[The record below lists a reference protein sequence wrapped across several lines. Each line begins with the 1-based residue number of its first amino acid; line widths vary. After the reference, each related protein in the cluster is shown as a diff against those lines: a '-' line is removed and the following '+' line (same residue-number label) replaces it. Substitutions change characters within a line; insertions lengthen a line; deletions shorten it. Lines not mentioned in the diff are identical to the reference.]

1 MQRSSQAA
9 PRQSIR
15 RKKIRCYKLLTANHI
30 HELYR
35 YRDLILRL
43 AWSDFKLR
51 YKSSALGFFWSLL
64 EPLLMLLVL
73 YVVFSNLM
81 RVQVEH
87 YQLFLLLGIILWN
100 FLDRGTSMSIW
111 GIVGKPSLV
120 QKVYFPR
127 DILVISTCITALMMT
142 ALEFVVFIIFMVI
155 FRVMPGWTVAYFPIL
170 FVFEFLII
178 LGLSMALSSLNV
190 YFRDVQFIWR
200 LIVQVGFFAT
210 PVIYPITIF
219 PEKIRWIVM
228 LNPMAQ
234 IITMMRDCVLY
245 KISPEPLNLAYVVV
259 STLVFLLLGYIIFD
273 RLEPRFAE
281 AI

>member
-1 MQRSSQAA
+1 
-9 PRQSIR
+9 
-15 RKKIRCYKLLTANHI
+15 LLTLFHLQ
-30 HELYR
+30 ELWT

-87 YQLFLLLGIILWN
+87 YQLFLLLGIVLWN

-111 GIVGKPSLV
+111 GIIGKPSLV

-127 DILVISTCITALMMT
+127 DILVISTCTTALMMT

-155 FRVMPGWTVAYFPIL
+155 FRVLPGWTIAFFPVL
-170 FVFEFLII
+170 FVCEFLII
-178 LGLSMALSSLNV
+178 LGLSMALSALNV

-210 PVIYPITIF
+210 PILYPITIF

-228 LNPMAQ
+228 LNPIAQ
-234 IITMMRDCVLY
+234 IINMMRDCTLY
-245 KISPEPLNLAYVVV
+245 RIAPEPLNLTYVAL
-259 STLVFLLLGYIIFD
+259 SSLVLLVLGYIIFD

>member
-1 MQRSSQAA
+1 
-9 PRQSIR
+9 
-15 RKKIRCYKLLTANHI
+15 LLTLNHI
-30 HELYR
+30 HELWN

-73 YVVFSNLM
+73 YVVFSTIM
-81 RVQVEH
+81 RVRVEH
-87 YQLFLLLGIILWN
+87 YQLFLLLGIVLWN

-142 ALEFVVFIIFMVI
+142 ALEFAVFIAFMVI
-155 FRVMPGWTVAYFPIL
+155 FRVQPGWTVAYFPIL
-170 FVFEFLII
+170 FIFEFLII
-178 LGLSMALSSLNV
+178 IGLSMALSSLNV

-200 LIVQVGFFAT
+200 LVVQLGFFGT
-210 PVIYPITIF
+210 PVLYPITIF
-219 PEKIRWIVM
+219 PERIRWIVM

-234 IITMMRDCVLY
+234 IITIMRDCTLY
-245 KISPEPLNLAYVVV
+245 KIPPEPLSLAYVAISALVV
-259 STLVFLLLGYIIFD
+259 LIVGYTIFD

>member
-1 MQRSSQAA
+1 
-9 PRQSIR
+9 
-15 RKKIRCYKLLTANHI
+15 LLTLSHLQ
-30 HELYR
+30 ELFR

-73 YVVFSNLM
+73 YLVFSNLM
-81 RVQVEH
+81 RIQVEH

-127 DILVISTCITALMMT
+127 DILVISTSITALMMT
-142 ALEFVVFIIFMVI
+142 ALEFVVFIIFMMT
-155 FRVMPGWTVAYFPIL
+155 FRVLPGWTVAYFPIL
-170 FVFEFLII
+170 FVCEFLII

-200 LIVQVGFFAT
+200 LVVQVGFFGT
-210 PVIYPITIF
+210 PVLYPITIF
-219 PEKIRWIVM
+219 PERIRWVVM

-234 IITMMRDCVLY
+234 IITMIRDCTLY
-245 KISPEPLNLAYVVV
+245 EIPPEPLNLAYVAI
-259 STLVFLLLGYIIFD
+259 STLVILIIGYFIFD

>member
-1 MQRSSQAA
+1 M
-9 PRQSIR
+9 
-15 RKKIRCYKLLTANHI
+15 LTLSHL
-30 HELYR
+30 HELWDF
-35 YRDLILRL
+35 RDLIIRL

-81 RVQVEH
+81 RIQIEY

-111 GIVGKPSLV
+111 GLIGKPSLV

-127 DILVISTCITALMMT
+127 DILVISTDITALMMT
-142 ALEFVVFIIFMVI
+142 VLEFIVFIIFMIV
-155 FRVMPGWTVAYFPIL
+155 FKVLPGMTILYFPIL
-170 FVFEFLII
+170 FIFEILII
-178 LGLSMALSSLNV
+178 LGLSMALSALNV

-200 LIVQVGFFAT
+200 VIVQIGFFAT
-210 PVIYPITIF
+210 PILYPITIF
-219 PEKIRWIVM
+219 PENIRWIVM

-234 IITMMRDCVLY
+234 IITMSRDCILY
-245 KISPEPLNLAYVVV
+245 GIPPGPLNLTYVAL
-259 STLVFLLLGYIIFD
+259 STLVVLLLGYFIFD
-273 RLEPRFAE
+273 QMEPKFAE

>member
-1 MQRSSQAA
+1 
-9 PRQSIR
+9 
-15 RKKIRCYKLLTANHI
+15 LLTLCHL
-30 HELYR
+30 HELWS
-35 YRDLILRL
+35 YRDLIIRL

-127 DILVISTCITALMMT
+127 DILVISTCTTALMMT
-142 ALEFVVFIIFMVI
+142 ALEFVVFIIFMAI
-155 FRVMPGWTVAYFPIL
+155 FRVMPGWTMIYFPIL
-170 FVFEFLII
+170 FVLEFLII
-178 LGLSMALSSLNV
+178 LGLSMALSALNV

-200 LIVQVGFFAT
+200 LIVQVGFFGT
-210 PVIYPITIF
+210 PILYPISIF

-228 LNPMAQ
+228 LNPMALT
-234 IITMMRDCVLY
+234 ITMIRDCILY
-245 KISPEPLNLAYVVV
+245 MIPPEPMNLAYVIL
-259 STLVFLLLGYIIFD
+259 SSLVIFLMGYFIFD
-273 RLEPRFAE
+273 RLEPNFAE

>member
-1 MQRSSQAA
+1 
-9 PRQSIR
+9 
-15 RKKIRCYKLLTANHI
+15 LLTSSHL
-30 HELYR
+30 HELWS
-35 YRDLILRL
+35 YRDLIIRL

-64 EPLLMLLVL
+64 EPLLMLVVL

-81 RVQVEH
+81 RIQVEH
-87 YQLFLLLGIILWN
+87 YQLFLLLGIVLWN

-120 QKVYFPR
+120 QKIYFPR
-127 DILVISTCITALMMT
+127 DILVISTCTTALMMT
-142 ALEFVVFIIFMVI
+142 ALEFVVFIIFMAV
-155 FRVMPGWTVAYFPIL
+155 FRVLPAVTVVYFPVL
-170 FVFEFLII
+170 FALEFFLI
-178 LGLSMALSSLNV
+178 LGLSMALSALNV
-190 YFRDVQFIWR
+190 YFRDVQFIWK

-210 PVIYPITIF
+210 PILYPITIF
-219 PEKIRWIVM
+219 PENVRWIVM

-234 IITMMRDCVLY
+234 IITMMRDCTLY
-245 KISPEPLNLAYVVV
+245 GIAPEPLNLAYLAVC
-259 STLVFLLLGYIIFD
+259 TLALLLIGYTIFE

>member
-1 MQRSSQAA
+1 M
-9 PRQSIR
+9 
-15 RKKIRCYKLLTANHI
+15 LTPSHL
-30 HELYR
+30 HELWS
-35 YRDLILRL
+35 YRDLIIRL

-51 YKSSALGFFWSLL
+51 YKNSALGFFWSLL

-81 RVQVEH
+81 RIQVEH

-111 GIVGKPSLV
+111 GIIGKPGLV

-127 DILVISTCITALMMT
+127 DILVISTCATALMMT
-142 ALEFVVFIIFMVI
+142 ALEFVVFVIFMAI
-155 FRVMPGWTVAYFPIL
+155 FRVLPGMTIAYFPIL
-170 FVFEFLII
+170 FIFEFLTI
-178 LGLSMALSSLNV
+178 LGLSMALSALNV

-219 PEKIRWIVM
+219 PENVRWIVM
-228 LNPMAQ
+228 LNPMAL
-234 IITMMRDCVLY
+234 IITMMRDCILY
-245 KISPEPLNLAYVVV
+245 KIPPEPYNLAYVALF
-259 STLVFLLLGYIIFD
+259 TLVVLLLGYFIFD
-273 RLEPRFAE
+273 QLEPKLAE

>member
-1 MQRSSQAA
+1 MLTSSH
-9 PRQSIR
+9 
-15 RKKIRCYKLLTANHI
+15 L
-30 HELYR
+30 HELWN
-35 YRDLILRL
+35 YRDLIIRL

-64 EPLLMLLVL
+64 EPLLMLVVL

-100 FLDRGTSMSIW
+100 FIDRGTSMSIW
-111 GIVGKPSLV
+111 GIVGKASLV

-127 DILVISTCITALMMT
+127 DILVISSCTTALMMT

-155 FRVMPGWTVAYFPIL
+155 FRVLPGWTVVYFPIL
-170 FVFEFLII
+170 FVLEFLII
-178 LGLSMALSSLNV
+178 LGLSMTLSALNV

-210 PVIYPITIF
+210 PILYPINIF
-219 PEKIRWIVM
+219 PEKVRWIVM

-234 IITMMRDCVLY
+234 IITMMRDCTLY
-245 KISPEPLNLAYVVV
+245 RISPDPLNLAYVAI
-259 STLVFLLLGYIIFD
+259 STLALLLLGYVIFD
-273 RLEPRFAE
+273 HLEPKFAE

>member
-1 MQRSSQAA
+1 VN
-9 PRQSIR
+9 
-15 RKKIRCYKLLTANHI
+15 KLLTANHI
-30 HELYR
+30 HELSR

-81 RVQVEH
+81 RIQVEH

-100 FLDRGTSMSIW
+100 FWDRGTSMSIW

-127 DILVISTCITALMMT
+127 DILVVSTCITALMMT
-142 ALEFVVFIIFMVI
+142 ALEFVVFILFMVI
-155 FRVMPGWTVAYFPIL
+155 FRVMPGWTVAYFPVL
-170 FVFEFLII
+170 FIFEFLTI
-178 LGLSMALSSLNV
+178 LGFSLALSALNV

-219 PEKIRWIVM
+219 PENIRWIVM
-228 LNPMAQ
+228 LNPMAL
-234 IITMMRDCVLY
+234 IITMMRDCTLY
-245 KISPEPLNLAYVVV
+245 RVPPGPMSLAYVAI
-259 STLVFLLLGYIIFD
+259 STLVVLLLGYLIFD
-273 RLEPRFAE
+273 HLEPKFAE

>member
-1 MQRSSQAA
+1 M
-9 PRQSIR
+9 
-15 RKKIRCYKLLTANHI
+15 
-30 HELYR
+30 YR
-35 YRDLILRL
+35 ELILRL

-51 YKSSALGFFWSLL
+51 YKNSALGFFWSLL
-64 EPLLMLLVL
+64 EPLLMLVIL
-73 YVVFSNLM
+73 YIVFSNLM
-81 RVQVEH
+81 RIQVEH

-127 DILVISTCITALMMT
+127 DILVLSTCITALMMT
-142 ALEFVVFIIFMVI
+142 ALEFTVFITFMAI
-155 FRVMPGWTVAYFPIL
+155 FRVMPEISIVYFPIL
-170 FVFEFLII
+170 FIFEFLII
-178 LGLSMALSSLNV
+178 VGLSAALSALNV

-210 PVIYPITIF
+210 PILYPITIF
-219 PEKIRWIVM
+219 PENVRWIVM

-234 IITMMRDCVLY
+234 ILTLMRDCTLY
-245 KISPEPLNLAYVVV
+245 RIPPEPLNLIYIALSALVVI
-259 STLVFLLLGYIIFD
+259 LLGYFIFD
-273 RLEPRFAE
+273 RMEPKFAE

>member
-1 MQRSSQAA
+1 M
-9 PRQSIR
+9 
-15 RKKIRCYKLLTANHI
+15 LTTNHI
-30 HELYR
+30 HELSR

-73 YVVFSNLM
+73 YVVFTNLM
-81 RVQVEH
+81 RIQVEH

-100 FLDRGTSMSIW
+100 LLDRGTSMSIW
-111 GIVGKPSLV
+111 GIIGKPSLV
-120 QKVYFPR
+120 QKIYFPR
-127 DILVISTCITALMMT
+127 DILVISTCLTALMMT
-142 ALEFVVFIIFMVI
+142 ALEFVVFVVFLAV
-155 FRVMPGWTVAYFPIL
+155 FRVMPGWTIVFFPIL
-170 FVFEFLII
+170 FIFEFLTI
-178 LGLSMALSSLNV
+178 LGLSMTLSALNV

-219 PEKIRWIVM
+219 PENVRWIVM

-234 IITMMRDCVLY
+234 IITMMRDCILY
-245 KISPEPLNLAYVVV
+245 RISPEPLNLAYVAV
-259 STLVFLLLGYIIFD
+259 STLVVLLLGYIIFD

>member
-1 MQRSSQAA
+1 M
-9 PRQSIR
+9 
-15 RKKIRCYKLLTANHI
+15 LTLSHL
-30 HELYR
+30 HELR
-35 YRDLILRL
+35 SYRDLIIRL

-81 RVQVEH
+81 RIQIEH

-111 GIVGKPSLV
+111 GLIGKPSLV

-127 DILVISTCITALMMT
+127 DILVISTDITALMMT
-142 ALEFVVFIIFMVI
+142 ALEFIVFIIFMIV
-155 FRVMPGWTVAYFPIL
+155 FRVLPGTTILYFPIL

-178 LGLSMALSSLNV
+178 LGLSMALSALNV

-200 LIVQVGFFAT
+200 VIVQIGFFAT
-210 PVIYPITIF
+210 PILYPITIF
-219 PEKIRWIVM
+219 PENIRWIVM

-234 IITMMRDCVLY
+234 IITMMRDCILY
-245 KISPEPLNLAYVVV
+245 GIPPEPLNLTCVALSALVV
-259 STLVFLLLGYIIFD
+259 LLFGYFIFNQM
-273 RLEPRFAE
+273 EPKFAE

>member
-1 MQRSSQAA
+1 ML
-9 PRQSIR
+9 IR
-15 RKKIRCYKLLTANHI
+15 NHI
-30 HELYR
+30 IELYR

-64 EPLLMLLVL
+64 EPMLMLLVL

-81 RVQVEH
+81 RIQVEH

-142 ALEFVVFIIFMVI
+142 ALEFLVFIIFMAA
-155 FRVMPGWTVAYFPIL
+155 FRVLPATTVAYFPIL

-178 LGLSMALSSLNV
+178 VGLSMALSALNV

-200 LIVQVGFFAT
+200 LIVQVGFFGT
-210 PVIYPITIF
+210 PILYPLTIF

-234 IITMMRDCVLY
+234 IISMIRDCTLY
-245 KISPEPLNLAYVVV
+245 GISPDPANLAYLAVC
-259 STLVFLLLGYIIFD
+259 TIILLIIGYAIFAS
-273 RLEPRFAE
+273 LEPRFAE
-281 AI
+281 VI

>member
-1 MQRSSQAA
+1 MLNSSHL
-9 PRQSIR
+9 RELWS
-15 RKKIRCYKLLTANHI
+15 YK
-30 HELYR
+30 E
-35 YRDLILRL
+35 LILRL

-64 EPLLMLLVL
+64 EPMLMLLVL

-81 RVQVEH
+81 RIQVEH

-111 GIVGKPSLV
+111 GIIGKPSLV

-142 ALEFVVFIIFMVI
+142 LLEFVVFVIFMAI
-155 FRVMPGWTVAYFPIL
+155 FRVMPGSSVAYFPIL
-170 FVFEFLII
+170 FIFEFLAI
-178 LGLSMALSSLNV
+178 LGLSMALSALNV

-200 LIVQVGFFAT
+200 LVVQVGFFAT
-210 PVIYPITIF
+210 PILYPITIF
-219 PEKIRWIVM
+219 PENIRWIVM

-234 IITMMRDCVLY
+234 IITMMRDLTLY
-245 KISPEPLNLAYVVV
+245 RMAPEPTNLAYVAL
-259 STLVFLLLGYIIFD
+259 STLIVLLAGYLIFD
-273 RLEPRFAE
+273 HLEPRFAE

>member
-1 MQRSSQAA
+1 VA

-15 RKKIRCYKLLTANHI
+15 QKEDQVYKLLTANHI

-73 YVVFSNLM
+73 YAVFTNLM
-81 RVQVEH
+81 RLQVEH

-100 FLDRGTSMSIW
+100 FLDRGTSQGIW

-127 DILVISTCITALMMT
+127 DILVISTCVMAVMMA
-142 ALEFVVFIIFMVI
+142 ALEFGVFVIFMAI
-155 FRVMPGWTVAYFPIL
+155 FRVMPGMTIVYIPIL
-170 FVFEFLII
+170 LVLEFLLV
-178 LGLSMALSSLNV
+178 LGLSMALSALNV

-200 LIVQVGFFAT
+200 VVVQIGFFAT
-210 PVIYPITIF
+210 PIIYPITIF
-219 PEKIRWIVM
+219 PENLREIVM

-234 IITMMRDCVLY
+234 ILTMMRDCILY
-245 KISPEPLNLAYVVV
+245 RISPEPFSLIYLAI
-259 STLVFLLLGYIIFD
+259 STMIILILGYAIFD

>member
-1 MQRSSQAA
+1 
-9 PRQSIR
+9 
-15 RKKIRCYKLLTANHI
+15 LLTLRHI
-30 HELYR
+30 HELWS
-35 YRDLILRL
+35 YRDLIIRL

-81 RVQVEH
+81 RIQVQY

-100 FLDRGTSMSIW
+100 CLDRGTSMSIQ
-111 GIVGKPSLV
+111 GIIGKPGLV

-127 DILVISTCITALMMT
+127 DILVVSACITAMMMS
-142 ALEFVVFIIFMVI
+142 ALEFIVFVIFMAA
-155 FRVMPGWTVAYFPIL
+155 FRVVPGITVAYFPIL
-170 FVFEFLII
+170 FIFEFLLI

-200 LIVQVGFFAT
+200 LILQVGFFAT

-219 PEKIRWIVM
+219 PEKVRWVVL
-228 LNPMAQ
+228 LNPMAL
-234 IITMMRDCVLY
+234 IITMMRDSILY
-245 KISPEPLNLAYVVV
+245 RTQPDMHSLAYVALSALVV
-259 STLVFLLLGYIIFD
+259 LFLGYFIFD
-273 RLEPRFAE
+273 RLEPKLAE

>member
-1 MQRSSQAA
+1 MLTSS
-9 PRQSIR
+9 
-15 RKKIRCYKLLTANHI
+15 HF
-30 HELYR
+30 HELWS
-35 YRDLILRL
+35 YRDLIIRL

-87 YQLFLLLGIILWN
+87 YQLFLLLGIVLWN

-127 DILVISTCITALMMT
+127 DILVISTCTTALMMT
-142 ALEFVVFIIFMVI
+142 ALEFVVFVLFMAV
-155 FRVMPGWTVAYFPIL
+155 FRVLPGLTLAFFPVL
-170 FVFEFLII
+170 FVCEFLMI
-178 LGLSMALSSLNV
+178 LGLSLALSALNV

-210 PVIYPITIF
+210 PILYPITIF
-219 PEKIRWIVM
+219 PERIRWIVM

-234 IITMMRDCVLY
+234 IITMMRDCTLY
-245 KISPEPLNLAYVVV
+245 RISPEPLNLVYVAV
-259 STLVFLLLGYIIFD
+259 STLVVLLLGYFIFEH
-273 RLEPRFAE
+273 LEPKFAE